1 MKISKIFTG
10 LVASL
15 VAASVFAVPVV
26 LDITFDDFP
35 NETSFGIWENQ
46 ADVGDIFAGVPYDV
60 GASSPIG
67 FGDGFVAAGDFT
79 GEGPGPWQFVWDLT
93 EGQTYYFAIF
103 DSFGDGICCDFGSGE
118 YSLTVDGVEVFA
130 GGEFFDIDPVSDTGE
145 YVGGFTASSAA
156 TVAEPSTLALLG
168 LGMIGLAVARRRA

>member
-35 NETSFGIWENQ
+35 NETSFGIWEEG
-46 ADVGDIFAGVPYDV
+46 ADLSDIFAGVPYDV

-67 FGDGFVAAGDFT
+67 FGDGFVLPGDFA

-103 DSFGDGICCDFGSGE
+103 DSFGDGICCGFGQGE
-118 YSLTVDGVEVFA
+118 YSLSVDGVEIFA
-130 GGEFFDIDPVSDTGE
+130 GGEFFDIDPVNDNGE
-145 YVGGFTASSAA
+145 YVGQFTVAA
-156 TVAEPSTLALLG
+156 AVAEPSTLALLG

>member
-35 NETSFGIWENQ
+35 NETSFGMWDNE
-46 ADVGDIFAGVPYDV
+46 ADALAVDIFAGVPYDV

-67 FGDGFVAAGDFT
+67 FGDGFVLPGDFA

-93 EGQTYYFAIF
+93 EGETYYFAIF
-103 DSFGDGICCDFGSGE
+103 DDFGDGICCAFGEGSF
-118 YSLTVDGVEVFA
+118 SLSVDGVEVFA
-130 GGEFFDIDPVSDTGE
+130 GGEFGFSDPADGPFAFV
-145 YVGGFTASSAA
+145 AQSAP

-168 LGMIGLAVARRRA
+168 LGMVGLAVARRRL

>member
-1 MKISKIFTG
+1 MKISKIFAG
-10 LVASL
+10 LITSL

-35 NETSFGIWENQ
+35 NETSFGIWENE
-46 ADVGDIFAGVPYDV
+46 ADVGDTFAGVPYDV

-67 FGDGFVAAGDFT
+67 FGDGFVLPGDFT

-93 EGQTYYFAIF
+93 EGQEYYFAIF
-103 DSFGDGICCDFGSGE
+103 DTFGDGICCGFGSGE
-118 YSLTVDGVEVFA
+118 YSLSVDGVEVFA
-130 GGEFFDIDPVSDTGE
+130 GGEFFDIDPVDMNGE
-145 YVGGFTASSAA
+145 YVGRFTAASA
-156 TVAEPSTLALLG
+156 VAEPSTLALLG